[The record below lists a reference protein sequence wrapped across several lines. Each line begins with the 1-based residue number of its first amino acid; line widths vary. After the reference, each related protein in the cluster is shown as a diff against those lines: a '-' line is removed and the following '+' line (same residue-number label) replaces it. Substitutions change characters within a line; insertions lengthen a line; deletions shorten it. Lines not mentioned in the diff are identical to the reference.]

1 MPPKAKPAAADT
13 SKVYTVVSSNGLDS
27 IHASLT
33 SANARL
39 AAVKSEGASDV
50 KVETQTL
57 QGGSV
62 TIVEA
67 PKEKA
72 APKSRAKPAAKKA
85 VKEEEEDNDDNDEE
99 DEDEAETKPAK
110 ANTAVKKTKPV
121 AEQRA
126 VNAEKGTKDA
136 GANLPANIKALLAG
150 SGDVF
155 NGRTIVV
162 TGVPPTLG
170 RKNAETLVKNYG
182 GKLTKSLSKNTDYV
196 VVGNDAG
203 PKKLDQ
209 IESLGVETLDEEALI
224 EMLESSGGGGGG
236 KRSADEDEETEEEEE
251 KPAKKRTKKAKA

>member
-13 SKVYTVVSSNGLDS
+13 SKVYAVVSSNGLDS
-27 IHASLT
+27 IHASLA
-33 SANARL
+33 SANGRL
-39 AAVKSEGASDV
+39 AALKSEGASDV
-50 KVETQTL
+50 KVDTQSL

-62 TIVEA
+62 TIIEA

-85 VKEEEEDNDDNDEE
+85 VKEEEEDDNEEE
-99 DEDEAETKPAK
+99 DEDEAEAKPAK

-126 VNAEKGTKDA
+126 ANAEKGTKDA
-136 GANLPANIKALLAG
+136 GSNLPANLKALLAG

-155 NGRTIVV
+155 SGKTIVV

-182 GKLTKSLSKNTDYV
+182 GKLTNYV

-203 PKKLDQ
+203 PQKLEK
-209 IESLGVETLDEEALI
+209 IESLGVEILDEEALI
-224 EMLESSGGGGGG
+224 KMLESGGGEASG
-236 KRSADEDEETEEEEE
+236 KRSADEDEEDEEEEE